1 MTADRDA
8 LRQSTDLMAAV
19 RAAARQEQF
28 LEVILPEEARR
39 RFEGA
44 IDQSPLQAE
53 RVRITH
59 ALGRVL
65 ASDLVAET
73 DVPAFDRAG
82 VDGFAY
88 GRPTLSGRAIARPDG
103 FCSMRR

>member
-8 LRQSTDLMAAV
+8 LRQSADLMAAV

-82 VDGFAY
+82 VDGFAV
-88 GRPTLSGRAIARPDG
+88 RAGRAIARPDG